1 MYKRQLKTQE
11 LLGMPYQVKWESAKG
26 DINVLLN
33 NLKHQF
39 QVSYTLKEAQLE
51 AIEPGIMR
59 ELERSFLLQQIDFS
73 WKEHLQKISALRDS
87 IRWRSYGQRD
97 PLTDYKKESYSTF
110 VTMLNRIRHQ
120 VIYFIFR
127 SKITIDFE

>member
-1 MYKRQLKTQE
+1 
-11 LLGMPYQVKWESAKG
+11 
-26 DINVLLN
+26 
-33 NLKHQF
+33 
-39 QVSYTLKEAQLE
+39 
-51 AIEPGIMR
+51 
-59 ELERSFLLQQIDFS
+59 
-73 WKEHLQKISALRDS
+73 LQKISALRDS